1 MIEVAEAIAWGCD
14 ADPQRRRHS
23 SAARRMGSKRSRRTS
38 ATTGNASGWLASWTG
53 SSNGWTRNA
62 GSSTWSVGSTRSR
75 PSAGYRPARTGR
87 VRDLFSHMVGLGV
100 DVLAGDEPNDH
111 NATWTQRQVDE
122 RRGHDLPTLV
132 EEWRGVTEPMQAYMR
147 ERGTRPLGDLV
158 IHEQDLRGALGVSG
172 AQDTPGLAIM
182 RDRMLRAFAHKVAGL
197 PPIALVG
204 DDWRWASTDGDPA
217 VVVRAPDFE
226 LARALMARRS
236 AAQLRSWTR
245 DRRRGALPARLRDPG
260 DAAGPRPHGVG
271 LSRRPAGRRS
281 GPPWPRARR

>member
-1 MIEVAEAIAWGCD
+1 MIDLVADLPAE
-14 ADPQRRRHS
+14 R
-23 SAARRMGSKRSRRTS
+23 AARRVP
-38 ATTGNASGWLASWTG
+38 ACPDWT
-53 SSNGWTRNA
+53 
-62 GSSTWSVGSTRSR
+62 
-75 PSAGYRPARTGR
+75 

-158 IHEQDLRGALGVSG
+158 IHEQDLRGAVGVSG
-172 AQDTPGLAIM
+172 AQDTPGLVIM
-182 RDRMLRAFAHKVAGL
+182 RDRMLRIFAHKAAGL

-204 DDWRWASTDGDPA
+204 DDWRWASTDDDPA
-217 VVVRAPDFE
+217 VVVRAPDFD

-236 AAQLRSWTR
+236 AAQLRSWTVTGDVEPYLAAFATLGTLPSR
-245 DRRRGALPARLRDPG
+245 DLAE
-260 DAAGPRPHGVG
+260 
-271 LSRRPAGRRS
+271 
-281 GPPWPRARR
+281 

>member
-1 MIEVAEAIAWGCD
+1 MDGIVEWVDAQARVIELVGGLDEREAE
-14 ADPQRRRHS
+14 QRVP
-23 SAARRMGSKRSRRTS
+23 ACPD
-38 ATTGNASGWLASWTG
+38 
-53 SSNGWTRNA
+53 
-62 GSSTWSVGSTRSR
+62 WS
-75 PSAGYRPARTGR
+75 

-122 RRGHDLPTLV
+122 RRGHDLPALV
-132 EEWRGVTEPMQAYMR
+132 AEWERVTEPMQAYMR

-172 AQDTPGLAIM
+172 AQDTPGLAVM
-182 RDRMLRAFAHKVAGL
+182 RDRMVRAFASRVAGL

-204 DDWRWASTDGDPA
+204 DDWRWASADGDLS

-236 AAQLRSWTR
+236 AAQLRSWTEIGDVQPYLRAFATLGTLPDR
-245 DRRRGALPARLRDPG
+245 DLTE
-260 DAAGPRPHGVG
+260 
-271 LSRRPAGRRS
+271 
-281 GPPWPRARR
+281 

>member
-1 MIEVAEAIAWGCD
+1 MDGIVEWVD
-14 ADPQRRRHS
+14 AQRRVIDLVGGLDTQQ
-23 SAARRMGSKRSRRTS
+23 AERRVP
-38 ATTGNASGWLASWTG
+38 ACPDWT
-53 SSNGWTRNA
+53 
-62 GSSTWSVGSTRSR
+62 
-75 PSAGYRPARTGR
+75 

-158 IHEQDLRGALGVSG
+158 IHEQDLRGAIGVSG
-172 AQDTPGLAIM
+172 AQDTPGLAVM
-182 RDRMLRAFAHKVAGL
+182 RDRMLRAFAHRVAGL

-204 DDWRWASTDGDPA
+204 DDWRWASTDDDPA
-217 VVVRAPDFE
+217 VVVRAPDFD

-236 AAQLRSWTR
+236 AAQLRSWTVTGDVEPYLRAFATLGTLPDR
-245 DRRRGALPARLRDPG
+245 DLAE
-260 DAAGPRPHGVG
+260 
-271 LSRRPAGRRS
+271 
-281 GPPWPRARR
+281 